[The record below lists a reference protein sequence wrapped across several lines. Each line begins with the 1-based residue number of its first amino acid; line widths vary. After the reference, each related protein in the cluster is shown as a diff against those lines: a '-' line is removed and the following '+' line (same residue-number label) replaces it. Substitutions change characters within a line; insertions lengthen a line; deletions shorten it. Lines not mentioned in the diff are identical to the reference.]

1 MRKDPLIFAFILFLI
16 CSTNLF
22 SENIDDYLS
31 RRIREDLSS
40 PFMDKTMNGF
50 TDIGSREIAPFV
62 LLGLYTLGN
71 EQLQETTKLSTVSIA
86 GGILTCA
93 LLKLSTNRERPYGN
107 DSRMNS
113 SFPSGHATG
122 AFAFTYVMGKKYPSA
137 SIPLYFTATTI
148 AFSRVYL
155 GKHYL
160 SDVIVGSILGI
171 VAGWIVMKNEETILK
186 IEF

>member
-1 MRKDPLIFAFILFLI
+1 MRKNPLILAFILFLI

-50 TDIGSREIAPFV
+50 TEIGSRKITPFV
-62 LLGLYTLGN
+62 LLGLYTLGD
-71 EQLQETTKLSTVSIA
+71 EQLQESTKLSTVSIA

-113 SFPSGHATG
+113 SFPSGHAAA
-122 AFAFTYVMGKKYPSA
+122 AFALAFAVWLHNKKIGVVFIILA
-137 SIPLYFTATTI
+137 VLVGLG
-148 AFSRVYL
+148 RVLSNVHYSFDVFGGALL
-155 GKHYL
+155 G
-160 SDVIVGSILGI
+160 VV
-171 VAGWIVMKNEETILK
+171 VAYIIGRLHMFKLLE
-186 IEF
+186 